1 MHANPQSSFP
11 EHAAIIIKRIS
22 CTCIY
27 RHDRYMSILALS
39 QYKYQED
46 TLKYK
51 TWDLLMNSLT
61 NTWSGTPTCNT
72 QSSSFC
78 NQDLLGVFCHQYT
91 CSTLWIEMPLK
102 FSYQT

>member
-1 MHANPQSSFP
+1 MCICMLIQSSFP
-11 EHAAIIIKRIS
+11 EHVAIIIKRIS

-39 QYKYQED
+39 QYKYQEE

-72 QSSSFC
+72 QSSSFW
-78 NQDLLGVFCHQYT
+78 GFCHQYT